1 MDEEDINIYRS
12 KVRIFFVGVIV
23 GAAIVLMV
31 LGICGLITRSNGDNR
46 DSSQYTKESFVFPSV
61 SEESSEN
68 ATKDNNSNYET
79 DSTGEVLQAGNP
91 DFKPSSEVNG
101 TAGSG
106 YKVESGTH
114 VANHGRLK
122 VVGTSLVDKN
132 NNVFQLRGV
141 STHGLHWFPQYVNRE
156 TFKEFRDEW
165 NCNVIRLAMYTGEG
179 GYCSGSNQNG
189 LKELIKAGVSYAT
202 ELGMYVIIDWH
213 SLNDDRNPNTFK
225 TQSLAFWEE
234 MSRTYK
240 NYENV
245 IYEICNEPNSTGW
258 SEVKSYATDVIATI
272 RNNDPEAVILVG
284 TPQWCQ
290 LPQQAAAD
298 RIANDKNVMYT
309 VHFYAATH
317 GDDIRNNVAAAH
329 EVGLPMFVSECSIC
343 DASGNGGCNY
353 DSAQKWVNL
362 LDSYGISYVAWNIS
376 NKGESSALIR
386 GDKYSGWSDSELSD
400 TGKWFK
406 KIFTGSGSSGSTST
420 VTPTQ
425 PKPTQPPTQPP
436 TQAPTQAPTQPPKQ
450 KVEIEIPMRYSV
462 SLNNGGWGTDDSYT
476 MQYIITVENL
486 SGVDSNNWTITI
498 PNISGFSVGEV
509 WCCTK
514 EIVDNNLVIKPL
526 EYNRIVSH
534 YGSVSGIGIPI
545 TAKKGMELPEGS
557 VVGTGFVEK

>member
-12 KVRIFFVGVIV
+12 KVKIFFVGVVV
-23 GAAIVLMV
+23 GALIAVTII
-31 LGICGLITRSNGDNR
+31 GICGLITRSSD
-46 DSSQYTKESFVFPSV
+46 DSSASSEHTKESFIFPSV
-61 SEESSEN
+61 DESSSSNVTE
-68 ATKDNNSNYET
+68 AAGSNYET

-106 YKVESGTH
+106 YRVESGTP

-122 VVGTSLVDKN
+122 VVGTNLVDKN

-165 NCNVIRLAMYTGEG
+165 KCNVIRLAMYTGEG
-179 GYCSGSNQNG
+179 GYCSGSNQTS
-189 LKELIKAGVSYAT
+189 LKALIADGVTYAT

-225 TQSLAFWEE
+225 AQALAFWDE

-240 NYENV
+240 DYENV
-245 IYEICNEPNSTGW
+245 IYEICNEPNSTSW
-258 SEVKSYATDVIATI
+258 AEVKSYATDVIARI
-272 RNNDPEAVILVG
+272 RKNDPNAVILVG

-298 RIANDKNVMYT
+298 SIADDKNVMYT

-317 GDDIRNNVAAAH
+317 GDDIRNNVVAAH
-329 EVGLPMFVSECSIC
+329 EAGLPMFVSECSIC
-343 DASGNGGCNY
+343 DASGSGGCNY
-353 DSAQKWVNL
+353 DSAGKWVNL

-406 KIFTGSGSSGSTST
+406 KIFSGSGTSGGTST

-425 PKPTQPPTQPP
+425 PKPTQP
-436 TQAPTQAPTQPPKQ
+436 ATQAPTQPPKQ

-462 SLNNGGWGTDDSYT
+462 SIGGQWGTDEEYT
-476 MQYIITVENL
+476 RQYIFTVENL
-486 SGVDSNNWTITI
+486 SGAISNNWTITI
-498 PNISGFSVGEV
+498 PDMSGYTMIGG
-509 WCCTK
+509 WCCER
-514 EIVDNNLVIKPL
+514 EIVGDKLIIKPESFNGAINPYSSVTNIAVTL
-526 EYNRIVSH
+526 TGRKDKELAT
-534 YGSVSGIGIPI
+534 GSI
-545 TAKKGMELPEGS
+545 
-557 VVGTGFVEK
+557 VGTGFVEK